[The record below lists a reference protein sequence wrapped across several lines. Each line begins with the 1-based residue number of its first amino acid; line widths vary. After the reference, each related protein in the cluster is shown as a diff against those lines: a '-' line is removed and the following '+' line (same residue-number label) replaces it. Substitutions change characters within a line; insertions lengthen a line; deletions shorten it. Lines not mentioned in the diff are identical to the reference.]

1 MPQPRNKKIVTPH
14 GSFETPVFM
23 TVGTYATVKA
33 TTTDELEAL
42 GAPIILGNTYHLML
56 RPGHEVIRR
65 LGGLHK
71 FMGWNGPILTDSG
84 GFQVFSLAKLRK
96 LKEDGVEFQSH
107 IDGDSHFLTPEKA
120 IDVQLA
126 LGSDI
131 LMVLDE
137 CTPYPVDEAG
147 ARESMELTL
156 KWAQRSADYFRKC
169 VDVNQPAAQRP
180 QLFGIIQGSVY
191 PQLRKECAERL
202 LDMKGFDGMA
212 IGGLSVGEPKEL
224 LYEMAAAAA
233 PHIPDNLPRYAMGIG
248 LPEDLVELVGY
259 GIDMFDCVIPTRNAR
274 NGQLFTS
281 FGTVEIR
288 HAKYKEDPGPID
300 AECSCPVCR
309 KYSRAYL
316 RHLYL
321 GKEILS
327 SRLNTIHNLHYF
339 LRLMDSARDAIRKGT
354 YEIFKRDFHSRRD
367 PDLSSRE
374 RTAG

>member
-1 MPQPRNKKIVTPH
+1 MP
-14 GSFETPVFM
+14 
-23 TVGTYATVKA
+23 VGTYATVKA
-33 TTTDELEAL
+33 TTVDDLEKL
-42 GAPIILGNTYHLML
+42 GAQIILGNTYHLML
-56 RPGHEVIRR
+56 RPGHETIRK

-107 IDGDSHFLTPEKA
+107 IDGDTHFLTPEKA

-131 LMVLDE
+131 MMVLDE
-137 CTPYPVDEAG
+137 CTPYPVEESEA
-147 ARESMELTL
+147 RKSMELTL
-156 KWAQRSADYFRKC
+156 AWAKRSI
-169 VDVNQPAAQRP
+169 AAFGPCRGGVTP
-180 QLFGIIQGSVY
+180 PLLFGIIQGSVY
-191 PQLRKECAERL
+191 KHLRKECAERL
-202 LDMKGFDGMA
+202 LEMGGFDGLA

-224 LYEMAAAAA
+224 LYEMAASAAS
-233 PHIPDNLPRYAMGIG
+233 HIPDEYPRYAMGIG

-259 GIDMFDCVIPTRNAR
+259 GIDLFDCVVPTRNAR
-274 NGQLFTS
+274 NGQLFTG

-288 HAKYKEDPGPID
+288 HSKYKEDPRPID
-300 AECSCPVCR
+300 ENCSCPVCK

-327 SRLNTIHNLHYF
+327 SMLNTIHNLHYF
-339 LRLMDSARDAIRKGT
+339 LHLMTEMRDAIQRGC
-354 YEIFKRDFHSRRD
+354 YEDFKRDFHRRRD
-367 PDLSSRE
+367 PALTGHGECSN
-374 RTAG
+374 G